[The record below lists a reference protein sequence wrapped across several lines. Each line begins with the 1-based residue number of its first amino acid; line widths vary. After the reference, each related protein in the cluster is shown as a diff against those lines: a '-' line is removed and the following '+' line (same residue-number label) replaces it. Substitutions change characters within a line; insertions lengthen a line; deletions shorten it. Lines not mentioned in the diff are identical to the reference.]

1 MHLLIHKKV
10 HTCLL
15 SDTNCVSSCRTVS
28 TPASW
33 EADRDVMSPCSR
45 CMPLGGLRRALSG
58 WWRYWAPMFSFF
70 TGPDRLGVAL
80 SELVL
85 LGFCFTACTDK
96 KKLKKIK
103 NTQILDIRLF
113 FTRTFMYNRWCW
125 NWRITEG
132 IDLARLISS
141 GKSWLIKR
149 KKCVYISVH
158 RHTYQQPLLCV
169 MLLTSFLV
177 SISKSLSLPGSPSSI
192 SSLLWEEKGNSLMV
206 TLRPQPFF
214 CLVLKCS
221 TMSTESEEK
230 ISKYLIHIHETL
242 FPRNDMLIKCH
253 LTKEFCKCQI
263 SNESFVS
270 FLLRPFFP
278 PPVPQLMPSFPPG

>member
-1 MHLLIHKKV
+1 MCPAAAQLAPRHRGRL
-10 HTCLL
+10 TGTWCL
-15 SDTNCVSSCRTVS
+15 
-28 TPASW
+28 PAPGACLW
-33 EADRDVMSPCSR
+33 VAC
-45 CMPLGGLRRALSG
+45 GGLWAGGGGTEPQCFPFSPAPIG
-58 WWRYWAPMFSFF
+58 WGWPCQSWCCWGSVSLPAQ
-70 TGPDRLGVAL
+70 T
-80 SELVL
+80 
-85 LGFCFTACTDK
+85 K
-96 KKLKKIK
+96 KNKKKIK

-132 IDLARLISS
+132 IDLARQISS
-141 GKSWLIKR
+141 GRSWLIKR

>member
-1 MHLLIHKKV
+1 MGG
-10 HTCLL
+10 
-15 SDTNCVSSCRTVS
+15 
-28 TPASW
+28 W
-33 EADRDVMSPCSR
+33 QGRDVSLLQVHAFGWPAAGSERVVAVLSPNVFLFHR
-45 CMPLGGLRRALSG
+45 PWAAGGGLVRVGA
-58 WWRYWAPMFSFF
+58 A
-70 TGPDRLGVAL
+70 GVL
-80 SELVL
+80 FHCLHRQ
-85 LGFCFTACTDK
+85 K
-96 KKLKKIK
+96 KIKKIK

-141 GKSWLIKR
+141 GKSCQ
-149 KKCVYISVH
+149 KCVYISVH

-192 SSLLWEEKGNSLMV
+192 SSLLWEEKGNTLMV

-230 ISKYLIHIHETL
+230 LSKYLIHIHDTL
-242 FPRNDMLIKCH
+242 FPWNDMLIKCH